1 MSSRLSSRLWITAGG
16 WGAVL
21 LLIASAALPIAAQY
35 PGQITT
41 TAKNAPTLR
50 AVAVFE
56 WTGDEAKPTKSRL
69 VPVCIYDGQE
79 LQDADV
85 YLARPFP
92 LALSSDVEY
101 LLLQDGKP
109 LGLFDIE
116 TAAREEG
123 SWVGY
128 GKHLP
133 MPVAKPAPKQVAKID
148 ADDDS
153 QSDTPIL
160 HRKHHAGDAGSGSGG
175 SSGGSSTDSAP
186 DPNAPPPDP
195 DRPTLHKGGDASAG
209 NSGDSSNTNSGS
221 NTSSTSSTQPPSSD
235 GPTLHRAGDAS
246 SGDSSSNS
254 GNTSGSNGPT
264 LHKGGDASGSGN
276 SDTSNSGSPSD
287 PDRPVLH
294 RTPDSTTSSS
304 AGSSDSDRPTLI
316 KKKNEDESSAEN
328 NEAYRDPDRPR
339 LFRGKS
345 AGFDGPVTPSLL
357 GLPHD
362 MHQEVAVSDVADRP
376 EHVWD
381 YIWAN
386 PDDEARM
393 KAAMEDLA
401 RTALGLNPPPAPAKP
416 APKTKTASTAH
427 KPKQLT
433 LPPQP
438 SPLVDEQF
446 HIFEL
451 AYGSGATM
459 VLSAH
464 TEATGAQQKFVTLIA
479 QPDLYGN
486 VSVLVKNVTDV
497 AHLDETPRMRL
508 VDAVD
513 ALADNRGELLFELR
527 GSTQRQFALYRVL
540 RGDATRIFLSNADAI
555 VVPTGE

>member
-1 MSSRLSSRLWITAGG
+1 LWITA
-16 WGAVL
+16 AVL
-21 LLIASAALPIAAQY
+21 LAVVLPAAAQY
-35 PGQITT
+35 PGQITNT
-41 TAKNAPTLR
+41 EKNTPTLR

-56 WTGDEAKPTKSRL
+56 WTGDETHPKTGRL
-69 VPVCIYDGQE
+69 VPICIYDGQE
-79 LQDADV
+79 LQDADI
-85 YLARPFP
+85 YLARPYP
-92 LALSSDVEY
+92 LALSGDVEY
-101 LLLQDGKP
+101 QLLQDGKP
-109 LGLFDIE
+109 LGLFDID
-116 TAAREEG
+116 TAAREQG

-133 MPVAKPAPKQVAKID
+133 IPVAKPAPKQVARID
-148 ADDDS
+148 EYDDS
-153 QSDTPIL
+153 QSDTPVL
-160 HRKHHAGDAGSGSGG
+160 HRKHHAGDASPGSGG
-175 SSGGSSTDSAP
+175 SSPSSGP

-195 DRPTLHKGGDASAG
+195 DRPTLHKGGDASAS
-209 NSGDSSNTNSGS
+209 NPGDSTNTNSGS
-221 NTSSTSSTQPPSSD
+221 NTSSTNSTPASNPG

-246 SGDSSSNS
+246 GDNTNS
-254 GNTSGSNGPT
+254 GSGSGSTQSSPSNGPT
-264 LHKGGDASGSGN
+264 LHKGGDASGSSTG
-276 SDTSNSGSPSD
+276 DTSNSGSGSSADSNSGPPQLHRLPDSSEANDSDRPKLKKKKKDEDSSYVDSVDRSSD
-287 PDRPVLH
+287 PDRPH
-294 RTPDSTTSSS
+294 
-304 AGSSDSDRPTLI
+304 
-316 KKKNEDESSAEN
+316 
-328 NEAYRDPDRPR
+328 

-345 AGFDGPVTPSLL
+345 VGFDAQVTPSLF
-357 GLPHD
+357 GLPPD
-362 MHQEVAVSDVADRP
+362 MHQEVAVSDLTDRP

-386 PDDEARM
+386 PDDEAKM

-438 SPLVDEQF
+438 APLLDEQF
-446 HIFEL
+446 RVFEL

-464 TEATGAQQKFVTLIA
+464 TDGTGAQQKFVTLVA

-486 VSVLVKNVTDV
+486 VAVLIKNVTDA
-497 AHLDETPRMRL
+497 AHLDDTPRMRL

-513 ALADNRGELLFELR
+513 ALADNRGDLLFELR

-555 VVPTGE
+555 GVPTGE

>member
-1 MSSRLSSRLWITAGG
+1 MRKVSLRSQIRLWITTARRPAFAWPLFLRLGC
-16 WGAVL
+16 AVFL
-21 LLIASAALPIAAQY
+21 CSLAAVVPAAAQY
-35 PGQITT
+35 PGQIATT
-41 TAKNAPTLR
+41 DKNTPTLR

-56 WTGDEAKPTKSRL
+56 WTGDEAHPKTSRL

-79 LQDADV
+79 LQDADI

-101 LLLQDGKP
+101 QLLQDGKP

-116 TAAREEG
+116 TAAREQG

-133 MPVAKPAPKQVAKID
+133 MPVARPKPTQVARID
-148 ADDDS
+148 EEDDS
-153 QSDTPIL
+153 QSDVPIL
-160 HRKHHAGDAGSGSGG
+160 HRKHHPGDADSGNNDSSG
-175 SSGGSSTDSAP
+175 SSGP

-195 DRPTLHKGGDASAG
+195 DRPTLHKGGDTSPSNGGNSSSSNSG
-209 NSGDSSNTNSGS
+209 NSGSGTNSTQAS
-221 NTSSTSSTQPPSSD
+221 NSG

-246 SGDSSSNS
+246 GSS
-254 GNTSGSNGPT
+254 T
-264 LHKGGDASGSGN
+264 
-276 SDTSNSGSPSD
+276 SDTSNSGSGSGS
-287 PDRPVLH
+287 
-294 RTPDSTTSSS
+294 TP
-304 AGSSDSDRPTLI
+304 DSDRPTLHRNPESSTTSDSI
-316 KKKNEDESSAEN
+316 PVNPDHPILKRKSDDESGGN
-328 NEAYRDPDRPR
+328 NESYLDPDRPR

-345 AGFDGPVTPSLL
+345 AGFNGPVTPSLL
-357 GLPHD
+357 GLPPD
-362 MHQEVAVSDVADRP
+362 MHQEVAVSDRTDRP

-381 YIWAN
+381 YTWAN
-386 PDDEARM
+386 PDDEAKM

-416 APKTKTASTAH
+416 APKTRTTSTAH
-427 KPKQLT
+427 KSKQLT

-438 SPLVDEQF
+438 APLIDEQF
-446 HIFEL
+446 RVFEL

-464 TEATGAQQKFVTLIA
+464 TEGTGEQEKFVTLVA

-486 VSVLVKNVTDV
+486 VAVLIKNVTDA
-497 AHLDETPRMRL
+497 AHLDDAPRMRL

-513 ALADNRGELLFELR
+513 ALADNRGDLLFELR
-527 GSTQRQFALYRVL
+527 GSIQRQFALYRVL
-540 RGDATRIFLSNADAI
+540 RGDATRIFLSSPDAI
-555 VVPTGE
+555 GAPRGQ